1 MYENTNDRKN
11 NNNNSDDDF
20 FRRHTESV
28 LFQGNQR
35 NLNMNKCFTT
45 HENI

>member
-1 MYENTNDRKN
+1 MYENINDRKN

-20 FRRHTESV
+20 FRRHTE